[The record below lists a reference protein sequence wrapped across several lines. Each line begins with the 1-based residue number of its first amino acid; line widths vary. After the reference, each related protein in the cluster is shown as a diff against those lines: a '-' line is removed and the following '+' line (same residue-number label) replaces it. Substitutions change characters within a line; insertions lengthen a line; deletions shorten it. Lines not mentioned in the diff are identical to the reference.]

1 MSDPED
7 LDRHEQLR
15 AFKRV
20 ARYRPTLTAAIVAGG
35 VFAAML
41 EGVGLGFILP
51 IVEIVQSPGDPA
63 QQADGILL
71 MFVRSYNF
79 FGIPFTLGFVVAGV
93 SLVLT
98 TRWSMTFLIRW
109 LRSALAIDYTREL
122 QERAFANTL
131 DAHIEYFDQEGSD
144 DILNAI
150 VTQADYAGKTIR
162 FVINFVEQSFITLV
176 YLLVALVVAP
186 WLTVLSIVFLG
197 GFATLFRVVI
207 ESGYALGDEV
217 ADANEGVQEAAQA
230 GTQGIRDT
238 KLFGLKREL
247 RDAFRTSASRY
258 ANSSIRQRRNEEI
271 IQNFY
276 NLLTAVS
283 VFLLIF
289 VAIRFANL
297 SLGALGVFLFAM
309 FRLGPKASGLNS
321 KIYLIEN
328 HLPHLVRTQNF
339 VDDLKENSESALS
352 SEPVPDH
359 IRTVE
364 FDNIR
369 FSYSGQEEDA
379 LGGLSFEVEKGEFI
393 GFVGQSGAGKSTIVS
408 LLVRMYEPDA
418 GEIRANDRPIRKMD
432 IDKWRSKVAVVR
444 QNPFIFNDTMRY
456 NLTIGNR
463 EVSDA
468 ELDRVARIAK
478 IDEFF
483 DELPDGYDSQLGDE
497 GVRLSGGQRQRVS
510 LARALIKDTELLV
523 LDEATSDLDSQLE
536 QRVHSAIEAM
546 KQDQTMLVIAHR
558 LSTVMNADRIYT
570 MDSGD
575 ISETGTHNELV
586 SHGGTYAELYE
597 TQTKNIRST
606 EQPSSFD

>member
-122 QERAFANTL
+122 QQRAFANTL

-176 YLLVALVVAP
+176 YLLIALVVAP

-379 LGGLSFEVEKGEFI
+379 LRGLSFEVEKGKFI

-444 QNPFIFNDTMRY
+444 QNPFIFNDTLRY

-546 KQDQTMLVIAHR
+546 KHDQTMLVIAHR